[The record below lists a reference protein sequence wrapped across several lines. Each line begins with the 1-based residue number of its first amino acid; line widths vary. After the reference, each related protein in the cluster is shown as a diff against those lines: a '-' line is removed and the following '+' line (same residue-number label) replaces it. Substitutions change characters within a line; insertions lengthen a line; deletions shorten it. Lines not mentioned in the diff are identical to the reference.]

1 MRFQTIF
8 KITGALA
15 ICSVF
20 STASAQTIPEA
31 IDDILDRSQTI
42 DLDMGVLFE
51 NEDGSI
57 QYYSKNPEVP
67 MVPASNMKMFT
78 TGAAF
83 GLLGENYAFETT
95 VYYTGT
101 FSSGNI
107 SGDLILLGEHDPT
120 WNTSTLSE
128 ADDALDIIAQKV
140 VNAGVTS
147 ISGDIRGMGAM
158 TYGRGSTNTGH
169 NSLGATDNENQNVVD
184 RFLLE
189 LTTRGITVS
198 GSASGETGFTPPG
211 GSTELVDYLSTESNY
226 RFGGPLDL
234 AEICIPLNKVSH
246 NPMADYMLRHLGY
259 TQSGSDTYSAGETQ
273 VINWLQNTPGI
284 DTTGI
289 IINDGSGLNND
300 SKVSARQTVDLTR
313 YMANNHPN
321 WVSTLPISGV
331 DGTISGRLT
340 SIPGDVKAKT
350 GTLGNSGSIALSGLI
365 DSDIDGQRYFFSWF
379 HNTEGLTAG
388 GTQSIDT
395 TNARDVT
402 DDSIIEFVTS
412 YPPVSVDTRAVTK
425 LDSST
430 VRVEWDDN
438 ALVGDSYTVQ
448 VGTAG
453 GAFTDVA
460 TASTAY
466 IIEAGNDNDS
476 DGLNNS
482 DYSDTGAFA
491 NSSSHSNASGLTSGI
506 GSRFI
511 VPTDGNGT
519 ATFTPSGLAQ
529 GRYRVDVTCFD
540 FSSADAHNVEVQI
553 TDRVNDPTPG
563 SAFFDL
569 SEDTAGDTWR
579 SVGTIDFIPGQGH
592 KVEFLN
598 NAQTSTGSNDRMNPA
613 AVRFVPLYADVP
625 LSTFSSDP
633 DVRIVVNGPRGL
645 PSKVSDTF
653 SFNNSTGS
661 PVLIIEGY
669 DRWDTIGDNSNR
681 DSHDFVT
688 IHADAL
694 AATGEN
700 LHIESVSNDA
710 IIDGQVS
717 LDDYH
722 AVFWVLGEESTADS
736 TFDSTEQTLVSSYIN
751 GSGTPRNLFISG
763 SEIAW
768 DLDRDAGPSAADRD
782 FINDVLG
789 ADFGSNANDDANT
802 YAFDGTSGG
811 LFQPIGTNLMFDNGT
826 GPTYD
831 VTFPDVLIP
840 QSGVTTVLEYNG
852 GVGGTAAVRKTY
864 SEGNLIYMGFGFE
877 TILNQ
882 ATRNAMMTAVVSD
895 FGLDGPAAVGSW
907 WILE

>member
-1 MRFQTIF
+1 MRLKTFF
-8 KITGALA
+8 KITGSFA
-15 ICSVF
+15 ICSLVPA
-20 STASAQTIPEA
+20 ASAQTIPEA
-31 IDDILDRSQTI
+31 IDDILDRSSTI

-78 TGAAF
+78 TAAAY

-140 VNAGVTS
+140 VSAGVTS

-158 TYGRGSTNTGH
+158 TYGRGSTNVGH
-169 NSLGATDNENQNVVD
+169 NSLAATDNENQNVVD

-211 GSTELVDYLSTESNY
+211 GSTQLVNYLSTESNY

-246 NPMADYMLRHLGY
+246 NPMADYMLRHIGY
-259 TQSGSDTYSAGETQ
+259 TQAGSDTYSAGETE

-313 YMANNHPN
+313 YMANNHPS
-321 WVSTLPISGV
+321 WVTTLPISGV

-365 DSDIDGQRYFFSWF
+365 DSDIDGQRYFFSWYN
-379 HNTEGLTAG
+379 NTEGLTAG

-402 DDSIIEFVTS
+402 DDSIIEFVES

-438 ALVGDSYTVQ
+438 AIVGDSYTVQ
-448 VGTAG
+448 VGNAG
-453 GAFTDVA
+453 GSFTDVA
-460 TASTAY
+460 TVSSTY
-466 IIEAGNDNDS
+466 IIESGNDNDS

-482 DYSDTGAFA
+482 DYSDSGPFA
-491 NSSSHSNASGLTSGI
+491 NSSSHSNASGLTTGV

-553 TDRVNDPTPG
+553 TDRVNDPTPS

-569 SEDTAGDTWR
+569 SEDTAGNTWR

-613 AVRFVPLYADVP
+613 AVRFIPLFADIP
-625 LSTFSSDP
+625 LSTFNSNR

-645 PSKVSDTF
+645 PSEVSETF
-653 SFNNSTGS
+653 SFYDANALK
-661 PVLIIEGY
+661 VLIIDGY
-669 DRWDTIGDNSNR
+669 DRWDTIVDNANR
-681 DSHDFVT
+681 DSHDFVA
-688 IHADAL
+688 IHADAI
-694 AATGEN
+694 EN
-700 LHIESVSNDA
+700 SLSSLQIESASNDA
-710 IIDGQVS
+710 VIDGQIN
-717 LDDYH
+717 LADYA
-722 AVFWVLGEESTADS
+722 AVIWVLGEESTVDE
-736 TFDSTEQTLVSSYIN
+736 TFSDEEQALVSSYIN
-751 GSGTPRNLFISG
+751 ESALYRNMFISG

-768 DLDRDAGPSAADRD
+768 DLDRDSGPSASDRA
-782 FINDVLG
+782 FLNNVLG

-802 YAFDGTSGG
+802 YD
-811 LFQPIGTNLMFDNGT
+811 FQPVSSSSFALISGSLVFDDGT

-831 VTFPDVLIP
+831 VTFPDVLLP
-840 QSGVTTVLEYNG
+840 QSGVGSIFEY
-852 GVGGTAAVRKTY
+852 VGGTGGVAGVMKNY
-864 SEGNLIYMGFGFE
+864 PSGNLLYMGFGFE
-877 TILNQ
+877 TILDEL
-882 ATRNAMMTAVVSD
+882 TRNDIMFIFLRDGGLTPIDNVSD
-895 FGLDGPAAVGSW
+895 W
-907 WILE
+907 WAFK